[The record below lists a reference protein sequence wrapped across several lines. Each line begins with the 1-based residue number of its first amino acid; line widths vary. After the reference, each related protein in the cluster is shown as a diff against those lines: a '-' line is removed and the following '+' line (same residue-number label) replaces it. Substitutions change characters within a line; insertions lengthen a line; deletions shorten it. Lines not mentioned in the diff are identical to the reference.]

1 MTEKFLNF
9 QTVVPKLFGLALFQF
24 FSSAAIIYYLQK
36 SIIIIQIKQK
46 VNAEIIQKRKIVVLR
61 IIRNQQLYLMCLLNQ
76 QTKHCNEWI

>member
-9 QTVVPKLFGLALFQF
+9 QTVAPKLFGLALFQF

-46 VNAEIIQKRKIVVLR
+46 SECRDNSKMKKLSFFKFM
-61 IIRNQQLYLMCLLNQ
+61 RNQQLYLMRLLNQ
-76 QTKHCNEWI
+76 QTKHCN